1 MGADASTVTG
11 PDFAAGI
18 DAAQLSEGGSIEG
31 HVGDEAVLLAR
42 SGGQAFAVGAKCT
55 HYGASLAEG
64 LVHDGSVR
72 CPWHHACFSLRT
84 GEAVGPP
91 AFDPLARWSVEERDG
106 RIVVSRKLAPQTTMR
121 PADRDAHPGRIVI
134 VGGGAA
140 GFAAAEMLR
149 RSGFEG
155 DVAML
160 SADEAAPCDRPNL
173 SKDYLAGQAP
183 EEWIPLK
190 GPEFYADNRIDLRLR
205 TEVESID
212 TGGRRVLAASGEAF
226 PYDRLLLATGAEPVR
241 LSIPGADLPHV
252 FTLRS
257 VGDSRAIVDRAKEAK
272 TAVVLGAGF
281 IGLEVAG
288 ALRTRGLEVHVVA
301 PTPRPMEKVL
311 GPEIGEFLRRL
322 HEEHG
327 VKFHLADTAESIDPE
342 RVFLKSGRVLE
353 ADLVVAGIGVRPRV
367 DVAARAGIAVDRGV
381 LVDERLETS
390 IPGVYA
396 AGDIAR
402 WPEVRSGRH
411 IRVEHWVVAQRQ
423 GQAAA
428 LNMLGLARPFT
439 SVPFFWSRHYDV
451 SIHYVGQ
458 AERWD
463 HIDTDGSVRD
473 RDCLLRYR
481 SGGKVLAVASMGR
494 DVETLRCEA
503 DFEASSGARTSVPE
517 VA

>member
-1 MGADASTVTG
+1 MGTDASTVTG
-11 PDFAAGI
+11 PDLAAGI
-18 DAAQLSEGGSIEG
+18 DAARLLEGGSIEG

-42 SGGQAFAVGAKCT
+42 SSGQAFAVGAKCT

-64 LVHDGSVR
+64 LVHDGTVR

-106 RIVVSRKLAPQTTMR
+106 RIVVSRKLAPKTMMR
-121 PADRDAHPGRIVI
+121 AGGRDAHPGRIVI

-155 DVAML
+155 DVTML

-212 TGGRRVLAASGEAF
+212 TGSRRVLSASGEAF

-241 LSIPGADLPHV
+241 LSILGAHLPHV
-252 FTLRS
+252 FPLRS
-257 VGDSRAIVDRAKEAK
+257 VADSRALADRAKAAT

-288 ALRTRGLEVHVVA
+288 ALRARGLEVHVVA
-301 PTPRPMEKVL
+301 PDAGPMEKIL
-311 GPEIGEFLRRL
+311 GPEMGDFLRRL

-327 VKFHLADTAESIDPE
+327 VTFHLRDAAESIDRE
-342 RVFLKSGRVLE
+342 RVFLKSGRVLN
-353 ADLVVAGIGVRPRV
+353 ADVVVVGIGVRPRV
-367 DVAARAGIAVDRGV
+367 DVAERAGVAVDRGV
-381 LVDERLETS
+381 IVNDKLETS
-390 IPGVYA
+390 APGVYA

-402 WPEVRSGRH
+402 WPDVRSGRH

-451 SIHYVGQ
+451 SIHYLGH

-463 HIDTDGSVRD
+463 DIETEGSVES

-481 SGGKVLAVASMGR
+481 SGGKVLAVASIGR
-494 DVETLRCEA
+494 EVDTLRCEA
-503 DFEASSGARTSVPE
+503 DLEVSSE
-517 VA
+517 E